1 MLMSNFVRNIMREI
15 QGGVASIGDGPFVWN
30 LRTSKS
36 TVRCYAYS
44 LNVLSGYTIGT
55 INI

>member
-1 MLMSNFVRNIMREI
+1 MSNFVRNIMREI